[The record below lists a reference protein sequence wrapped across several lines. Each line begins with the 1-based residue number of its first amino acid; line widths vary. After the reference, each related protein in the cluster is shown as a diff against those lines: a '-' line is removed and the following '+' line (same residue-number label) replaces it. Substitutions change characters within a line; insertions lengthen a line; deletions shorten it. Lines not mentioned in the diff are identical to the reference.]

1 MSRCYNEELIC
12 ENGGSCWDKA
22 DGSSE
27 CVCFGGY
34 YGDQCEFDPDDNQ
47 GKKSIFYNFFERGL
61 ISLVYSQADFS
72 KRFIF
77 M

>member
-34 YGDQCEFDPDDNQ
+34 YGDQCEFAPDDNQ
-47 GKKSIFYNFFERGL
+47 GKQSIFHN
-61 ISLVYSQADFS
+61 
-72 KRFIF
+72 
-77 M
+77 

>member
-1 MSRCYNEELIC
+1 MSRCKNEGLVC

-34 YGDQCEFDPDDNQ
+34 TGFQCEYPPDDTNQ
-47 GKKSIFYNFFERGL
+47 GNMGI
-61 ISLVYSQADFS
+61 
-72 KRFIF
+72 FIF
-77 M
+77 ELIMMKTFILRKF

>member
-34 YGDQCEFDPDDNQ
+34 YGDQCEFAPDNNQ
-47 GKKSIFYNFFERGL
+47 G
-61 ISLVYSQADFS
+61 
-72 KRFIF
+72 
-77 M
+77 